1 MASLFV
7 EGVLDEFVKRHEL
20 ERGLMCG
27 GQADLGGYTGV
38 ERLFPTGGAKAP
50 AIAGLEAGEVPL
62 WTGGDEIVAAGEGE
76 GEEVV
81 AGFDADG
88 VDARVLRTGVTAAVT
103 VKPGEGGS
111 ATGLEDASEDVQR
124 SHSFY

>member
-1 MASLFV
+1 MGEAVLEDELVERDQLQGRLMGGGETDLGRDAGV
-7 EGVLDEFVKRHEL
+7 EG
-20 ERGLMCG
+20 
-27 GQADLGGYTGV
+27 
-38 ERLFPTGGAKAP
+38 LFPTGGAKAP